1 MSDRDARRQLAA
13 TATARL
19 VSSIDATLG
28 EQLVVEP
35 GKKPDYFAD
44 GVSLDAFSLLE
55 RCPRRAAHPP
65 DDFENSVATSR
76 RRIGLLVMRQLS
88 RAADDGRRAGPTP
101 SVVDVAAAVGEVM
114 SDPEEW
120 PPRLRD
126 WVESLDRAGTAAV
139 VSAVT
144 TWCHGALRLVGR
156 HGGVVW
162 ADPSRPAKWNVPG
175 RVVQL
180 RGGVDAVLG
189 SVVRGEKLLL
199 LGDGVPG
206 PADRLRA
213 GYVALVRSVGT
224 THAPVR
230 VTLGSPATG
239 VMTPYPVS
247 AELLELATDRV
258 VEMVRH
264 RAQPQDAP
272 ARPGRWCSHCHL
284 LDLCDEG
291 TEHLGRVTTAPVP
304 VALGAPPA
312 PAATSKDSA

>member
-1 MSDRDARRQLAA
+1 MSEREARRELAA
-13 TATARL
+13 TATRRL
-19 VSSIDATLG
+19 VSSIDETLG
-28 EQLVVEP
+28 DQLVVEQ
-35 GKKPDYFAD
+35 GTKPDYFDD
-44 GVSLDAFSLLE
+44 GVSLDVFSLLE
-55 RCPRRAAHPP
+55 RCPRRAAHPA
-65 DDFENSVATSR
+65 DDFENSVATAR
-76 RRIGLLVMRQLS
+76 RRIGLLVMRHLS
-88 RAADDGRRAGPTP
+88 RAPDDGRLGGTRPRPG
-101 SVVDVAAAVGEVM
+101 VAAAVREVM
-114 SDPEEW
+114 ADPEEW
-120 PPRLRD
+120 PLRLRD
-126 WVESLDRAGTAAV
+126 WVESLDRAGVAAV
-139 VSAVT
+139 SAAVG

-156 HGGVVW
+156 HDGVVW

-239 VMTPYPVS
+239 VMTPFPVT

-264 RAQPQDAP
+264 RAEPAIAP
-272 ARPGRWCSHCHL
+272 PRPGRWCSHCHL

-291 TEHLGRVTTAPVP
+291 SEHLGRVTPGPTPVALAGPPVP
-304 VALGAPPA
+304 VTA
-312 PAATSKDSA
+312 SKDSA